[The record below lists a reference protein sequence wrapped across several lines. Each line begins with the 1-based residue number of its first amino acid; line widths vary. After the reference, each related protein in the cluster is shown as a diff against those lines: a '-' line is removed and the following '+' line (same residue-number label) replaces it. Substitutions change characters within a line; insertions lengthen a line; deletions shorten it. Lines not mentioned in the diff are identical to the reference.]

1 MAEEKGLSA
10 LENLSKSLSK
20 VEVVFDDIRDRNYEE
35 IHERLNPIESAKL
48 NVSLAYSAASL
59 FYILLR
65 CQVLCLCFLF
75 Y

>member
-35 IHERLNPIESAKL
+35 IHERLNP
-48 NVSLAYSAASL
+48 SLAYSAASL